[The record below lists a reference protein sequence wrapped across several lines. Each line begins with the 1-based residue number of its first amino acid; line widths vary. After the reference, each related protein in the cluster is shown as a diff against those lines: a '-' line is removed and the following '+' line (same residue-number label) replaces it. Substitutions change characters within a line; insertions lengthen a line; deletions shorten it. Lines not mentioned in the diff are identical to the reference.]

1 MMFTIC
7 LVRQNRTFHGGK
19 TTRAV
24 YRQKNFKQRVI
35 KNAQVLFALSDREAE
50 DLANKEGLTLEQK
63 ESFQTCLNILKNKYD
78 KKSRLFYQNANI
90 SERMFQYIKNN
101 KNPTKETTLAV
112 AVSMNLNS
120 EDTQRL
126 LKSAGYILSKSI
138 PSDAVIL
145 WMLSNYEGNQ
155 NTSLLFRINEVLYAL
170 DMPLLMTREKS
181 DRRMDHW
188 IRTYG
193 RSKGS

>member
-1 MMFTIC
+1 M
-7 LVRQNRTFHGGK
+7 
-19 TTRAV
+19 

-50 DLANKEGLTLEQK
+50 DLANKAGLTLEQK

-181 DRRMDHW
+181 GRRIMADK
-188 IRTYG
+188 
-193 RSKGS
+193 SQN

>member
-1 MMFTIC
+1 
-7 LVRQNRTFHGGK
+7 
-19 TTRAV
+19 
-24 YRQKNFKQRVI
+24 
-35 KNAQVLFALSDREAE
+35 
-50 DLANKEGLTLEQK
+50 
-63 ESFQTCLNILKNKYD
+63 
-78 KKSRLFYQNANI
+78 
-90 SERMFQYIKNN
+90 MFQYIKND
-101 KNPTKETTLAV
+101 KNPTKETTLAI

-155 NTSLLFRINEVLYAL
+155 NTSLLFQINEVLYAL

-181 DRRMDHW
+181 DKRIMADK
-188 IRTYG
+188 
-193 RSKGS
+193 SQN

>member
-1 MMFTIC
+1 M
-7 LVRQNRTFHGGK
+7 
-19 TTRAV
+19 

-50 DLANKEGLTLEQK
+50 DLANKAGLTLEQK
-63 ESFQTCLNILKNKYD
+63 ESFQTCLNILKKKYD

-193 RSKGS
+193 RSKGA